1 MGLKEEKKQT
11 YLKYLNQVI
20 DAWKGPVK
28 RQLLRSLMNVNES
41 LPGFKSLTKIYE
53 VEKVL
58 SLE

>member
-28 RQLLRSLMNVNES
+28 RQLLQSLMNVNET

>member
-1 MGLKEEKKQT
+1 LGLKEEKKQT
-11 YLKYLNQVI
+11 YLKYLNHVI
-20 DAWKGPVK
+20 DTWKGPVK
-28 RQLLRSLMNVNES
+28 RQLLQSLMNVNES